1 MVMMIM
7 IKVKKKK
14 KMMMTILKGK
24 SSPRQNEKTFGTLPL
39 TGLLQREKDWQIC
52 KIAENQIQILEKNT
66 WSWSDHRLLEKRQK
80 LRLHKMVGY
89 NERKTTAIAK
99 KGHICNDDEED
110 VDLES

>member
-1 MVMMIM
+1 
-7 IKVKKKK
+7 
-14 KMMMTILKGK
+14 MTILEGK
-24 SSPRQNEKTFGTLPL
+24 SSSRQNEKTFGTLPL

-89 NERKTTAIAK
+89 KERKTTAIAK
-99 KGHICNDDEED
+99 KVDICIDDDEED
-110 VDLES
+110 DEDVDEEG